1 LIISFLFSYLSV
13 YGLLQTYLV
22 GGGSHEAN
30 QFSLFCDS
38 GDKWL
43 TWVYLLDLR
52 YGFILWCSATGAPP
66 KCVGR
71 ESGFDN
77 LSSPSDASP
86 ISSIKKRKIEATSQ
100 LLLET
105 KKTTE
110 VIRDI
115 ATQISASIT
124 SKEEARSKK
133 HPSDAL
139 MDELCGAQ
147 KQRELVSIAV
157 QSMTPR
163 SKLACETVI
172 DNKIQYIGRQL
183 KELHTPTADKSS
195 DESDENE
202 I

>member
-1 LIISFLFSYLSV
+1 
-13 YGLLQTYLV
+13 LL

-38 GDKWL
+38 DKWL
-43 TWVYLLDLR
+43 TWVYLLDLK

-77 LSSPSDASP
+77 ISSLTDGSRS
-86 ISSIKKRKIEATSQ
+86 ISSIKKRKIEAADQ
-100 LLLET
+100 LLFET

-124 SKEEARSKK
+124 SKEEERSKK
-133 HPSDAL
+133 RPADTL

-147 KQRELVSIAV
+147 KQKEIVSVAV
-157 QSMTPR
+157 LSMTPQ
-163 SKLACETVI
+163 SKLACETAI

-183 KELHTPTADKSS
+183 KQLVAPTVEESA

-202 I
+202 N